1 MRKNGT
7 LIKYDENKPCH
18 VDHTDEKR
26 SARSAAGND
35 DVMEYIQE
43 EQQRV
48 EIAEEEKK
56 RVDLVQDAQNEQVVL
71 EYMNETPALTQT
83 AQKKGQETAKSA
95 AKRKPIDRTDI
106 TQTRGQLE
114 QEFRDY
120 PEVYQTQYD
129 KLVRF
134 REWSKVTRIARVQ
147 AKKIDVLRE
156 EFRQQAEWEAELAK
170 NQGEE
175 E

>member
-56 RVDLVQDAQNEQVVL
+56 RVDRVQDAQIDQVVF
-71 EYMNETPALTQT
+71 EYMNEMPALPQT
-83 AQKKGQETAKSA
+83 AQKKGLKTTKPA
-95 AKRKPIDRTDI
+95 AKRKTIDR
-106 TQTRGQLE
+106 
-114 QEFRDY
+114 
-120 PEVYQTQYD
+120 
-129 KLVRF
+129 
-134 REWSKVTRIARVQ
+134 
-147 AKKIDVLRE
+147 
-156 EFRQQAEWEAELAK
+156 
-170 NQGEE
+170 
-175 E
+175 